1 MAHVSHSDR
10 AITAGGAAVV
20 RPHISVAARLLIVD
34 IRNAMRPRV
43 IGQHADAV
51 RQSLVRGQVEAFI
64 GRCSAVQRLRDV
76 GEILSL

>member
-1 MAHVSHSDR
+1 MAHVGHSNC
-10 AITAGGAAVV
+10 AIAAGGAAVV
-20 RPHISVAARLLIVD
+20 RPHIPIAAWLLIVD

-51 RQSLVRGQVEAFI
+51 RQGLVRGQVEAFI
-64 GRCSAVQRLRDV
+64 RRCSAVQRLCNV